1 MSAKTRD
8 LAGPGASA
16 GPAPS
21 PGPRS
26 GPHPG
31 SGASVVSFTR
41 MEDGTRED
49 YELLDAAERDHVR
62 ALPDHVL
69 GALMKLD
76 HSLPGYPV
84 SRLGHSLQAAT
95 RALRDGADR
104 ELIVAALIHDV
115 GDELAPYNHSE
126 IAAGII
132 RPYVRPEV
140 TWIVEQHGLFQ
151 TYYYAHHGGRDR
163 NARDQ
168 FLGHPWYQACKDFCA
183 NWDQNSFDP
192 RYSCE
197 PLGTFEPLLREIFAR
212 PAHDPRY
219 VGKA

>member
-8 LAGPGASA
+8 LSAAGAGTAMSA
-16 GPAPS
+16 GAGAA
-21 PGPRS
+21 PGPQAR
-26 GPHPG
+26 

-49 YELLDAAERDHVR
+49 YELLDAAERDYVR

-95 RALRDGADR
+95 RALRDGADA

-115 GDELAPYNHSE
+115 GDELAPYNHAE

-151 TYYYAHHGGRDR
+151 TYYYAHHSGRDR
-163 NARDQ
+163 NARDK

-183 NWDQNSFDP
+183 NWDQSSFDP
-192 RYSCE
+192 RYPCE

-219 VGKA
+219 VGKV